1 MTDRRSSRTL
11 LVGTY
16 PVAGQGTPSGRG
28 EGVWRLRLDPDTGH
42 LDDAEQLVQ
51 TSAPSFLATGSDPN
65 LLYAVNED
73 VDGRVS
79 VFRLTDAGLDQLAV
93 VRTGGAHPCHLLHVP
108 QINAVVVA
116 NYTSGSLSVLR
127 LRADGVPER
136 DEPDQLIELHGRG
149 PRADRQESSHAH
161 YLLFAPGGQY
171 LLLVDL
177 GADRVLRFR
186 LDPTTR
192 TVIEDGI
199 AVTLPAGSGPR
210 HAVFS
215 GDGTRLHVVGELD
228 GRLHTVDWNAPA
240 AAGDVISSV
249 PAQTRPGEAHLSH
262 ISRTGTTLR
271 IGVRGHDL
279 LAVHTLGAD
288 GLPRLS
294 TEQAL
299 PGSWPRHHAHVGP
312 WTLVAQQNGGG
323 IVALAPDGAVRGHAD
338 VPSPACVL
346 PISESGWRSELDD

>member
-1 MTDRRSSRTL
+1 MTDRRPSRTL

-16 PVAGQGTPSGRG
+16 PVAGQGTPAGRG
-28 EGVWRLRLDPDTGH
+28 EGVWRLRLDPVTGR
-42 LDDAEQLVQ
+42 LDDAEQLAA
-51 TSAPSFLATGSDPN
+51 TPAPSFLAIGSDPS
-65 LLYAVNED
+65 LVYAVNED
-73 VDGRVS
+73 VDGRLS
-79 VFRLTDAGLDQLAV
+79 AFRRTEAGLDQLAV
-93 VRTGGAHPCHLLHVP
+93 AGTGGAHPCHLLLVP
-108 QINAVVVA
+108 QLDAIVVA

-127 LRADGVPER
+127 LRSDGLPER

-161 YLLFAPGGQY
+161 YLLSAPGGQH

-186 LDPTTR
+186 LDPATR
-192 TVIEDGI
+192 TVIEDGS

-215 GDGTRLHVVGELD
+215 GDGTRLHIVGELD
-228 GRLHTVDWNAPA
+228 GRLHTVDWNASA
-240 AAGDVISSV
+240 AAGDVISSI
-249 PAQTRPGEAHLSH
+249 PAQTRRGEAHLSH
-262 ISRTGTTLR
+262 ISRTGTTLQL
-271 IGVRGHDL
+271 GVRGHDL
-279 LAVHTLGAD
+279 LAVHTLGSD

-294 TEQAL
+294 AEQAL

-323 IVALAPDGAVRGHAD
+323 IVALAPDGTVRGHAD

-346 PISESGWRSELDD
+346 PISEPDWEE